1 MKIMKI
7 MKHITFQKTCV
18 KKHLMSQPNSKI
30 TLPLLSSCLIW
41 NDPSHLHHEK
51 TLDFPQIKPI
61 TSHCITSHRRLN
73 LLERSLFP

>member
-1 MKIMKI
+1 MKIMETHHFSKN
-7 MKHITFQKTCV
+7 MCE
-18 KKHLMSQPNSKI
+18 KHLMSQPNSKI

-51 TLDFPQIKPI
+51 TLDNPQIKAI